1 MVGVGKGGPGG
12 KVLGGVLVTSV
23 SNLSMSSGNC
33 LHVCGSNAVIMS
45 GLCSS
50 PPF

>member
-1 MVGVGKGGPGG
+1 MGVGKGGPGG
-12 KVLGGVLVTSV
+12 KVLGGVLVISV

-50 PPF
+50 PPL